1 MAQSRINAPPLAK
14 LVMLMEDEEDIAR
27 LVAHHL
33 ETGGFRIHCPVR
45 PQSLIS
51 DAEEER
57 PALFILDLMLP
68 EVDGFELCRG
78 IRAHPSLR
86 DIPILILTA
95 RTAAE
100 DRKRALESGA
110 DAYMTKPF
118 RPAALLTAVRGL
130 AERDSL
136 REVDCGGGG

>member
-1 MAQSRINAPPLAK
+1 MMAPQLAK
-14 LVMLMEDEEDIAR
+14 LVMLMEDDDDIAR

-33 ETGGFRIHCPVR
+33 ESSGFRIHCPAR
-45 PQSLIS
+45 PQSLIP
-51 DAEEER
+51 DAEKDG

-68 EVDGFELCRG
+68 EVDGLQHCRS

-95 RTAAE
+95 RTAPE

-110 DAYMTKPF
+110 DAYITKPF
-118 RPAALLTAVRGL
+118 RPSALLAAVRTL
-130 AERDSL
+130 LKRDSSVE
-136 REVDCGGGG
+136 R

>member
-1 MAQSRINAPPLAK
+1 MNSPTLGK
-14 LVMLMEDEEDIAR
+14 LVTLMEDEEDIAR

-33 ETGGFRIHCPVR
+33 ESHGFRIHCPAR

-51 DAEEER
+51 DAEAER

-118 RPAALLTAVRGL
+118 RPTALLTAVRGL

-136 REVDCGGGG
+136 REVD